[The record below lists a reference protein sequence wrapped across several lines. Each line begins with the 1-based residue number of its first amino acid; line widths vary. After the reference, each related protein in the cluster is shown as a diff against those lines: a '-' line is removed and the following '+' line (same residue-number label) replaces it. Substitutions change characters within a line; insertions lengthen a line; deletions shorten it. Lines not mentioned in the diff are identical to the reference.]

1 MLIYTELEEYWDF
14 VFDECWQLSAA
25 GIPAALIPYLDHG
38 FRRLYLV
45 MVEIR
50 AGGIDVD
57 TLSAFPITNRELG
70 VIRLIASSHGHDWV
84 FTGRMLH
91 VHI

>member
-14 VFDECWQLSAA
+14 VFDDCWLLSQS

-57 TLSAFPITNRELG
+57 SISAFPISNRELG
-70 VIRLIASSHGHDWV
+70 VIRLIASSHGHDWQ
-84 FTGRMLH
+84 FTGRLLH
-91 VHI
+91 TRI

>member
-14 VFDECWQLSAA
+14 VFDDCWELSQS
-25 GIPAALIPYLDHG
+25 GIAAALIPYLDRG

-50 AGGIDVD
+50 AGGVDVD
-57 TLSAFPITNRELG
+57 SISAFPITDRELG
-70 VIRLIASSHGHDWV
+70 VIRLIASSHGHDWQ
-84 FTGRMLH
+84 FTGRLLH
-91 VHI
+91 G